1 MAFLQLWKRGRKK
14 KQASR
19 LNGERSIG
27 GRTIPEDRSSRRF
40 SHEWD
45 SLGKS
50 TRRTLIIASRMSVD
64 FYFLCRES
72 SSREIPS
79 FLPLSFFLLW
89 FMQTSGKFLN
99 SFFSCNFCS
108 QVNIEL
114 YITRMEL
121 WYGWIVFISRIK
133 IEILDTVFF
142 LLRKFVVAL
151 RVFIE

>member
-1 MAFLQLWKRGRKK
+1 MGNN
-14 KQASR
+14 R
-19 LNGERSIG
+19 LEGARFPRIVLPADFRMNEIRLE
-27 GRTIPEDRSSRRF
+27 TIDYADLNNRLSHVCRR
-40 SHEWD
+40 
-45 SLGKS
+45 
-50 TRRTLIIASRMSVD
+50 D

-72 SSREIPS
+72 SSREISS
-79 FLPLSFFLLW
+79 FLPLPFFLLW
-89 FMQTSGKFLN
+89 FMQTSAKFLD

-121 WYGWIVFISRIK
+121 WYGWIVFISRVK

-151 RVFIE
+151 RVLIE